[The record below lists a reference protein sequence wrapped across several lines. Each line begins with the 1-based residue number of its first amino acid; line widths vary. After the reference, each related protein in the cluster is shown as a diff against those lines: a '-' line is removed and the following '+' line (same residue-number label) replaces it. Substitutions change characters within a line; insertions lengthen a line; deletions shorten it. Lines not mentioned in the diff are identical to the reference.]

1 MIGLLDRPVSE
12 VRERLRAG
20 AVAWV
25 TVNPAE
31 HHGPHLPLHTDRLQA
46 EGWLGDLHRAL
57 GEPGEPLVCADLELG
72 VDPAPGPGSRFAP
85 YATVRDEVRRAVDG
99 LVALGARRIALL
111 TFHGAPLHNLALH
124 EVVVG
129 LRRQGIAAVAP
140 FPAVVRLL
148 LEPSDLAAFAP
159 AVAMLPA
166 EARAAVAAD
175 LPRDAH
181 GGYFETSLMLHWA
194 PHAVAP
200 AHRSLPPCP
209 PVAPDPALAR
219 AARWAT
225 RLGRPVLAQEL
236 AFAAWGVRWTHLD
249 PHPGYTGH
257 PAHANAQA
265 GAWFARLV
273 LERTA
278 PVTRAAL
285 AGAPLDDRPPMRWVG
300 PATLWGRVGP

>member
-12 VRERLRAG
+12 VRELLRGG

-31 HHGPHLPLHTDRLQA
+31 YHGPHLPLHTDRWQA
-46 EGWLGDLHRAL
+46 EGFARDLHAAL
-57 GEPGEPLVCADLELG
+57 GETGEPLLCADVELG

-85 YATVRDEVRRAVDG
+85 YATVRDEVLRAARG
-99 LVALGARRIALL
+99 LAALGARRIALV

-124 EVVVG
+124 EVVVA
-129 LRRQGIAAVAP
+129 LRREGLAAVAP

-148 LEPSDLAAFAP
+148 LEPVDDDAFAG
-159 AVAMLPA
+159 AVAMLAPD
-166 EARAAVAAD
+166 ARAQVIAD
-175 LPRDAH
+175 LRRDAH

-194 PHAVAP
+194 PHAVSP
-200 AHRSLPPCP
+200 AHRELPPCP
-209 PVAPDPALAR
+209 PVVPDRALDR
-219 AARWAT
+219 AARWAA
-225 RLGRPVLAQEL
+225 RLGREALSREL
-236 AFAAWGVRWTHLD
+236 AFAAWGVGWNHLD
-249 PHPGYTGH
+249 PHPGHTGH
-257 PAHANAQA
+257 PAHANTAA

-273 LERTA
+273 VERA
-278 PVTRAAL
+278 LPVTRAGL